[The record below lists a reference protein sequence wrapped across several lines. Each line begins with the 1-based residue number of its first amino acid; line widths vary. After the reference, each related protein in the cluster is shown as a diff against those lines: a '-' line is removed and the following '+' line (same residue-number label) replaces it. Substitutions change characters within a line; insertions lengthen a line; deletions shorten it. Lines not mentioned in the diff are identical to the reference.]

1 MANKIITLGGTGLI
15 GSNIQLGDKISSA
28 DVNLLDLENTLTYI
42 EKLSPDV
49 IINAAAKTVSSKLLY
64 ENPVEYFDENLR
76 MSLNVFKAA
85 AEARV
90 KRLIAYASIN
100 AFLKETTLLT
110 SDSYNHYIKQILSEI
125 YFKQYGLNS
134 KVIFLG
140 NIYGPNSNTCNGAIP
155 FIIDKCFQALM
166 DDDDLILQ
174 GDGMAS
180 REFTYVEDI
189 ISSTEQ
195 FIHNDDNNPVIM
207 TSGVSYTLRD
217 VVDIVT
223 SHLGFAGKVIW
234 KGTSDSVTSKS
245 FDNKDIDKLIVN
257 DTTLEIGIRKT
268 IDWYLENVS

>member
-1 MANKIITLGGTGLI
+1 
-15 GSNIQLGDKISSA
+15 
-28 DVNLLDLENTLTYI
+28 
-42 EKLSPDV
+42 
-49 IINAAAKTVSSKLLY
+49 
-64 ENPVEYFDENLR
+64 
-76 MSLNVFKAA
+76 
-85 AEARV
+85 
-90 KRLIAYASIN
+90 
-100 AFLKETTLLT
+100 
-110 SDSYNHYIKQILSEI
+110 
-125 YFKQYGLNS
+125 
-134 KVIFLG
+134 
-140 NIYGPNSNTCNGAIP
+140 
-155 FIIDKCFQALM
+155 M

-174 GDGMAS
+174 GNGMAS

-223 SHLGFAGKVIW
+223 SHLGFAGNVIW

>member
-28 DVNLLDLENTLTYI
+28 DVNLLDLEDTLTYI
-42 EKLSPDV
+42 EKISPDV

-110 SDSYNHYIKQILSEI
+110 SDSYNHYMKQILSEI

-140 NIYGPNSNTCNGAIP
+140 NIYGPNSNTYNGAIP

-174 GDGMAS
+174 GNGMAS

-217 VVDIVT
+217 VVNIVT